1 MGPEVVNAS
10 RKALTIRYE
19 LLPYYYTLFYKAHMI
34 GSTVARPLFHEYIF
48 KLNSNPNKSLNLGFL
63 IFIEPRF
70 TRDNRTYSIDRQFLI
85 GPAFLVTPVLEQG
98 AVLVDG
104 YFPASH
110 WYDYYSGDLVVK
122 FDDNGTTLSLNAP
135 IDHIPLHIR
144 GGYILPTQK
153 PAINTAASRLNPF
166 GLIVAPDENGEAR
179 GDLFYDDGHTDIRE
193 DRYFY
198 ATLYLSENRLVM
210 NVEKNN
216 YSEMSARVLDT
227 VRIFTPRPLRDVD
240 FIVNGNETVDRENIR
255 YEDHQVVLVN
265 LGLRM
270 SERIQIEWSVEAALA
285 MSQKTTLIDCSPQ
298 DDDNSVS
305 MQECV
310 AKGCHYEPSYVLA
323 PKCSIPLGLG
333 GYKLKN
339 DSAQGDVYDLVK
351 ADNFTLFPKCVRD
364 LRVEISYGKIEEEFS
379 VTRIKVAKL

>member
-1 MGPEVVNAS
+1 M
-10 RKALTIRYE
+10 
-19 LLPYYYTLFYKAHMI
+19 
-34 GSTVARPLFHEYIF
+34 
-48 KLNSNPNKSLNLGFL
+48 
-63 IFIEPRF
+63 
-70 TRDNRTYSIDRQFLI
+70 
-85 GPAFLVTPVLEQG
+85 LEQG

-110 WYDYYSGDLVVK
+110 WYDYYSGELVVK
-122 FDDNGTTLSLNAP
+122 SDDNGTTLSLNAP

-144 GGYILPTQK
+144 GGYILSTQK
-153 PAINTAASRLNPF
+153 PAMNTAASRLNPF

-179 GDLFYDDGHTDIRE
+179 GDFFYDDGHTDIRE

-270 SERIQIEWSVEAALA
+270 NERFQIEWSVEAAMA
-285 MSQKTTLIDCSPQ
+285 ARQTTTLIDCSPQ
-298 DDDNSVS
+298 DDDNSGS
-305 MQECV
+305 IMQECA

-323 PKCSIPLGLG
+323 PKCSIPLDLG

-339 DSAQGDVYDLVK
+339 DSTAQGNVYELVK

-364 LRVEISYGKIEEEFS
+364 LRVEISYGKIQEEFS